1 MVSPISVAFSK
12 FFFILLLII
21 IPSQTVCAYNECYT
35 HRSPCSSC
43 CLDSHGSPKNTTTI
57 RVVEVDKITKALR
70 DSGYKLMAKILER
83 NLRSVQPYCDEFLFF
98 VDRHNRFTIYGNNT
112 VTLFVPPDDSIQFRH
127 WIDLDYQIMVS
138 QVDKEAIESGY
149 LYKGSK
155 LMSCSPVKQRLVV
168 DQVFDN
174 GTVSINRVKIKH
186 WNIYNDGH
194 VIVHGT
200 EGFFNHFLGK

>member
-1 MVSPISVAFSK
+1 
-12 FFFILLLII
+12 
-21 IPSQTVCAYNECYT
+21 
-35 HRSPCSSC
+35 
-43 CLDSHGSPKNTTTI
+43 
-57 RVVEVDKITKALR
+57 
-70 DSGYKLMAKILER
+70 
-83 NLRSVQPYCDEFLFF
+83 
-98 VDRHNRFTIYGNNT
+98 
-112 VTLFVPPDDSIQFRH
+112 
-127 WIDLDYQIMVS
+127 MVS

-200 EGFFNHFLGK
+200 EDFFNHFLGK